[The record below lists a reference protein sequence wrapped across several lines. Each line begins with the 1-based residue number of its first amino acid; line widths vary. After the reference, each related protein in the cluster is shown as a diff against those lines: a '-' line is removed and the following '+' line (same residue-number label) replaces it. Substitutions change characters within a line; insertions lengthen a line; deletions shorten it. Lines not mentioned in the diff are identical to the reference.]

1 MTTDLVRYGVPWRIV
16 WPLLWVSLLLIFGVG
31 YMHRQA
37 IPDYPAISH
46 VQARPGELPETPTR
60 WTDLQPAQWLDF
72 ELPIRVCK
80 VRCKTPHTLWR
91 YRFDALPASVTDP
104 AVFMPSFDTNIA
116 VYLNGT
122 LIEQQGQVTLPP
134 SVYRFHPRLFR
145 LPVGLLRDAGN
156 ELTWI
161 ITIERRGAGS
171 MAPFYIG
178 NYAELDAA
186 YRWLAWLSQGLVAGA
201 AWLQWGT
208 ILVALGMFLRR
219 RDELILRWY
228 LLAAPFWLL
237 AATLHMQPDIFPGS
251 QSRTTVFFICYFAL
265 VAFSALFV
273 TSLQQSPPRWLVRT
287 AVTYFL
293 AGAAITLVAQNAPGI
308 EPYWQFS
315 LPHFAMKYSVLLVA
329 PYILWRLY
337 RYVRQHPHSA
347 MARWAMVSA
356 LAPAIFGIH
365 DAIRGSSIILPYSLA
380 PLGGAGI
387 ALALWLEVAR
397 RVLDNQARMARH
409 SEELATT
416 LSAREAEL
424 RGNYDR
430 LREAD
435 RERTLSEERGR
446 IMQDMH
452 DGVGGQLA
460 TLMYL
465 ANDPTVERQ
474 RIIDLVREGLA
485 DMRLVLDS
493 LNQTD
498 GDLLIALGAFRERIA
513 PLLRTAGIELKWR
526 VDPTVSASG
535 FSPEKVLNIYRLLQ
549 EAITNAFKHAGA
561 TEITVALSSDGAGRV
576 LSVSDNGRGFAAN
589 DAPHRGYGLS
599 GMRQRAAKLGT
610 KLELVSEQ
618 GAGTSIRLHLP
629 D

>member
-1 MTTDLVRYGVPWRIV
+1 M
-16 WPLLWVSLLLIFGVG
+16 WPLLTIMAVLVVGVG
-31 YMHRQA
+31 FMHRQA
-37 IPDYPAISH
+37 TPDLPPI
-46 VQARPGELPETPTR
+46 VTVEARPGELPDPATPALWKDVAPALWKTF
-60 WTDLQPAQWLDF
+60 DLPTKSCA
-72 ELPIRVCK
+72 
-80 VRCKTPHTLWR
+80 VRCETTHLAWR
-91 YRFDALPASVTDP
+91 YRFESPAALRDP
-104 AVFMPSFDTNIA
+104 AVFMPHFDTNVA
-116 VYLNGT
+116 VYLNGS
-122 LIEQQGQVTLPP
+122 LIEQQGRIAMPP
-134 SVYRFHPRLFR
+134 SQNRFHPRLFR
-145 LPVGLLRDAGN
+145 LPFGLMRAEGN
-156 ELTWI
+156 ELSWI
-161 ITIERRGAGS
+161 LTIERRHLGS
-171 MAPFYIG
+171 MTPFYIG
-178 NYAELDAA
+178 DYAELAPHF
-186 YRWLAWLSQGLVAGA
+186 RWQQWLSQSLVGGA
-201 AWLQWGT
+201 AWLQLGT
-208 ILVALGMFLRR
+208 LLVALGMFLRR
-219 RDELILRWY
+219 RDEPILAWY
-228 LLAAPFWLL
+228 LLAGPCWLL
-237 AATLHMQPDIFPGS
+237 AALLHMHGDIFPDTALHS
-251 QSRTTVFFICYFAL
+251 SIFYIDYFATI
-265 VAFSALFV
+265 AFSALFV
-273 TSLQQSPPRWLVRT
+273 TSLLERPAPWLVRT
-287 AVTYFL
+287 AIAYFVL
-293 AGAAITLVAQNAPGI
+293 GTILTLISQYAPGI
-308 EPYWQFS
+308 EPVWQIR
-315 LPHFAMKYSVLLVA
+315 LPHRAVKYSVLVIA
-329 PYILWRLY
+329 PFMLWRFY
-337 RYVRQHPHSA
+337 KYVHRHQH
-347 MARWAMVSA
+347 SA
-356 LAPAIFGIH
+356 LARWTFASALLPAMFGIH
-365 DAIRGSSIILPYSLA
+365 DAIMGSFGVMNYMLG

-397 RVLDNQARMARH
+397 RVLDNQAQMARH

-416 LSAREAEL
+416 LRAREAEL

-589 DAPHRGYGLS
+589 DAPRTGYGLS

>member
-1 MTTDLVRYGVPWRIV
+1 MKVDLAQYGVPWRIL
-16 WPLLWVSLLLIFGVG
+16 WPLLWVSLLLVFGVG
-31 YMHRQA
+31 TMHRKT
-37 IPDYPAISH
+37 IPDYPAIH
-46 VQARPGELPETPTR
+46 NVQARPGELPDDATQWRDT
-60 WTDLQPAQWLDF
+60 QPDQWLNFD
-72 ELPIRVCK
+72 LPTKVCE

-91 YRFDALPASVTDP
+91 YRFDALPPQVSDP
-104 AVFMPSFDTNIA
+104 ALFLRSFDTNIA
-116 VYLNGT
+116 FYLNGT
-122 LIEQQGQVTLPP
+122 LIEQQGSMAMPP

-145 LPVGLLRDAGN
+145 LPVGLLRDRGN
-156 ELTWI
+156 ELSWI
-161 ITIERRGAGS
+161 ITIERSGS
-171 MAPFYIG
+171 GSLAPFYIG
-178 NYAELDAA
+178 NYAQLDVAF
-186 YRWLAWLSQGLVAGA
+186 RWQQRLSQGLVEGA

-208 ILVALGMFLRR
+208 LLVALGMFLRR
-219 RDELILRWY
+219 REEVILRWY
-228 LLAAPFWLL
+228 LAAAPFWLL
-237 AATLHMQPDIFPGS
+237 AAILHMQPDVFPGS
-251 QSRTTVFFICYFAL
+251 HQRTSAFFICYFAL
-265 VAFSALFV
+265 IAFSALFV
-273 TSLQQSPPRWLVRT
+273 TSLQQAPARWLVRS
-287 AVTYFL
+287 AIGYFL
-293 AGAAITLVAQNAPGI
+293 VGAALTLFAQYVPGI

-315 LPHFAMKYSVLLVA
+315 LPHFAVKYSVLVVA

-337 RYVRQHPHSA
+337 RYVRQHPDSA

-356 LAPAIFGIH
+356 LAPAIFGVH
-365 DAIRGSSIILPYSLA
+365 DAIRGSFTLMPYSLA
-380 PLGGAGI
+380 PIGGAGI

-397 RVLDNQARMARH
+397 RVLDNQAQMARH
-409 SEELATT
+409 SEELEAT
-416 LSAREAEL
+416 LRDREAQL

-513 PLLRTAGIELKWR
+513 PLLRSAGIELKWR

-589 DAPHRGYGLS
+589 DAPRGGYGLS

-610 KLELVSEQ
+610 QLELVSEQ
-618 GAGTSIRLHLP
+618 GTGTSIRLHLP